1 MVSSVQR
8 RKKGL
13 GLADV
18 LVTVVIAVVFGVV
31 YRIWGPVYDL
41 IKITGLQTEQL
52 SYGMWFIA
60 ATVAFLVIRK
70 PGVAL
75 VAEIA
80 AAVVEMILGSSY
92 ALESLT
98 YGILQG
104 LGAEIVFA
112 LFLYRRYSLGVTC
125 LAGLGSGAASLLM
138 DAVRGYL
145 VDLVAWNL
153 TLYIVF
159 RLISS
164 LVITGIFAYYLVKAL
179 EATGVT
185 QLVRRS
191 SAEDYKALD

>member
-125 LAGLGSGAASLLM
+125 LAGLGAGAASLLM